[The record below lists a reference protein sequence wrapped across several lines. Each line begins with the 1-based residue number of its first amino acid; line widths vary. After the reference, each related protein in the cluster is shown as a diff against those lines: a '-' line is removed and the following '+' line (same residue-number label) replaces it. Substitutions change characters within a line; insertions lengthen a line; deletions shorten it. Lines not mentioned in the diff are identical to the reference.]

1 MLAGVERSKRIDG
14 MTTANT
20 EMIRK
25 NLNSLLLD
33 GGLLLGLIPQGLA
46 YPLGMAPGPE
56 QAIILV
62 QEPPPGPPGPS
73 GGQAPGGPGPMPG
86 ALGSPGMNP
95 AQAHFQHCASLQH
108 EVAAIQGQLPN
119 HPPWER
125 KEMRRHLRQV
135 RYQLRHDCRG

>member
-1 MLAGVERSKRIDG
+1 

-25 NLNSLLLD
+25 NLNSLLIA

-62 QEPPPGPPGPS
+62 QGPPPGPPGPS

-86 ALGSPGMNP
+86 AL
-95 AQAHFQHCASLQH
+95 
-108 EVAAIQGQLPN
+108 V
-119 HPPWER
+119 
-125 KEMRRHLRQV
+125 HLA
-135 RYQLRHDCRG
+135 